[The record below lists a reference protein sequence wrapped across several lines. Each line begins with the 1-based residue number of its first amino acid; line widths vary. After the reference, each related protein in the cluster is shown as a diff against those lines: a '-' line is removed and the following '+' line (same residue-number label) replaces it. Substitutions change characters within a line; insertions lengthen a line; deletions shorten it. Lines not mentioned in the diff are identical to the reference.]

1 MNEKTLNT
9 LNYNEIKELVKT
21 YCVSNLGK
29 ELIDKITPSYNLKQL
44 NHWLNETSEARNL
57 IDNGY
62 NISLKGISDINYIVD
77 KLEKGMTLEIDDLLH
92 TTDFL
97 RGCNHIKRFFDGKED
112 YAKNLTAYSMNITL
126 LSEVEEEINYT
137 IKGSDI
143 NTEATK
149 ELKKIRRHM
158 EICEGKIKEKLE
170 KFINN
175 STNKKYI
182 QDSIILQR
190 NNKYVVPVKAMY
202 KNKVE
207 GVAVDVSGKGSTVFI
222 EPSSVAKHSS
232 ELEVLKVEE
241 QVEIFKI
248 LALLTEKVYEHIYE
262 LKMNI
267 DVIAKY
273 DMIFA
278 KGKYS
283 AYIGGVK
290 PALNQSGVLNIK
302 NGVHPLIE
310 NFQPL
315 NFNIATDYRGLLITG
330 PNAGGKTVV
339 LKTVGLLT
347 LMTMSGFHIKA
358 SKDTEISVF
367 QNIFVDIG
375 DNQSIENSLSTFSS
389 HMNNLSDILKNSNKQ
404 TLVLLDEIGSGTEPT
419 EGAGLAIS
427 ILEHLYKKGVIVLA
441 TTHYGEVKTFAEEH
455 IDFEIGAMDFEKDT
469 LEPLYKLRI
478 GKAGNSNAFYIA
490 QKMGIPLDVRE
501 KALRYIKTKDY
512 DTKTLVDES
521 KVIKYERYNSNY
533 NKYENLEQF
542 TIGDKVKINQSGD
555 VGIIY
560 KTIDNYGNVKIFI
573 EDSREIV
580 SEHSKM
586 VTLLVKAKDLY
597 PDDYDIN
604 TLFID
609 FKTRKLEKDIQR
621 GSKKALKKI
630 AKDNLRN
637 M

>member
-241 QVEIFKI
+241 QVEIFKV